1 MSTVEKI
8 KHLFYLGD
16 VREKL
21 LEIPEKSVQCV
32 VTSPPY
38 WGLRDYGLP
47 PSVWGDDPE
56 CVHEWDGFIRDGQ
69 SCGKKS
75 KKVQIKGRDN
85 FQIVS
90 DSGQAV
96 CQKCGAWLGCLGLEP
111 TPELYVKHMVE
122 IFRGVWRVLRD
133 DGVVWLNL
141 GDSYAGGGGI
151 QGVPKDWKSIST
163 NNRSKYPDNNDPK
176 RNAKAIGLKFKDL
189 VGIPWR
195 VAFALQADGWYL
207 RSDIIWAKPNLMPES
222 VTDRPTKA
230 HEYIFLL
237 TKKQK
242 YFYDAEAI
250 KEDAM
255 SNGPRGENLYNDT
268 KKGPHG
274 GKERWKGD
282 RKNDWAKNGRNKR
295 SVWTVATRPYP
306 EAHFATFPPKLIEPC
321 ILAGTSPRACEICS
335 APWER
340 VVERIGGP
348 KGDPTKEFGRCST
361 TEAMQ
366 ATGRTGRVGGATLA
380 AAYAKYGYLEIK
392 TTGWQPTCTCQ
403 NEGKGRCIVLDPF
416 AGSGTTN
423 LVAQTLGRDSIYIDR
438 SKKYLN
444 MALKRLGLQEQKL
457 KRMLDTV
464 QFQIFGAKEGDE
476 L

>member
-1 MSTVEKI
+1 MSAVEKI

-47 PSVWGDDPE
+47 PSVWGGSPE
-56 CVHEWDGFIRDGQ
+56 CEHEWGVDEISTPVGNAP
-69 SCGKKS
+69 SNKS
-75 KKVQIKGRDN
+75 KLNDGKGPREGEKYHYSN
-85 FQIVS
+85 AIESSRGRF
-90 DSGQAV
+90 
-96 CQKCGAWLGCLGLEP
+96 CRKCGAWLGCLGLEP

-133 DGVVWLNL
+133 DGTVWLNL
-141 GDSYAGGGGI
+141 GDSYAGSGGPGS
-151 QGVPKDWKSIST
+151 QYNKAAGKYKNEFKKYENP
-163 NNRSKYPDNNDPK
+163 NRKVDN
-176 RNAKAIGLKFKDL
+176 LKPKDL
-189 VGIPWR
+189 VGIPWA
-195 VAFALQADGWYL
+195 VAFALRADGWYL
-207 RSDIIWAKPNLMPES
+207 RSDIIWHKPDPMPES

-242 YFYDAEAI
+242 YFYDAEAV
-250 KEDAM
+250 KEPATDEEYRTKGKVRP
-255 SNGPRGENLYNDT
+255 GPETAVKIGKGFEIRGGLHNQT
-268 KKGPHG
+268 G
-274 GKERWKGD
+274 GRTS
-282 RKNDWAKNGRNKR
+282 RNRR
-295 SVWTVATRPYP
+295 SVWTISTQLYP

-321 ILAGTSPRACEICS
+321 ILAGTSPRACEICG

-340 VVERIGGP
+340 VVAKTDNRHWTERGNYNSP
-348 KGDPTKEFGRCST
+348 K
-361 TEAMQ
+361 MQ
-366 ATGRTGRVGGATLA
+366 ALKATGFRNDGGGGFEGRNV
-380 AAYAKYGYLEIK
+380 K
-392 TTGWQPTCTCQ
+392 TIGWQPTCTCQ
-403 NEGKGRCIVLDPF
+403 NSGNARCIVLDPF

-438 SKKYLN
+438 SKEYLN
-444 MALKRLGLQEQKL
+444 MALKRLGLQERKL